1 MQRLHPR
8 TAGMTLNIIEENI
21 EMLRGLFPDD
31 FTEDSDDE
39 GPRWKTGLGSD
50 LRIQKRIE
58 CRSC

>member
-1 MQRLHPR
+1 
-8 TAGMTLNIIEENI
+8 MTLNIIEENI